1 MEDLGKQPQ
10 IFTWFRR
17 SASAINTTINWRAT
31 THFDS
36 EVDYHTR
43 QSLST
48 AVLLRTTF
56 TQTIIL
62 NLLMKW
68 IMELHLSQFYEKW

>member
-31 THFDS
+31 TFWNSKTISQLNFERLLVTDFRSNDFS
-36 EVDYHTR
+36 EISPAY
-43 QSLST
+43 SLY
-48 AVLLRTTF
+48 
-56 TQTIIL
+56 Q
-62 NLLMKW
+62 
-68 IMELHLSQFYEKW
+68 